1 MLGLANNQTPQAL
14 SVHLHITV
22 LQSTPVYLLSQMWTN
37 GKYDSE
43 VGPLTKCKSIGPGWK
58 ERKQNTFAQTKA
70 FKYSKLKAKY
80 SLNIVQELRGVDVVK
95 YFGVGQI

>member
-43 VGPLTKCKSIGPGWK
+43 LGPLIKCKSIVPGRK

-70 FKYSKLKAKY
+70 LKYSECKAK
-80 SLNIVQELRGVDVVK
+80 I
-95 YFGVGQI
+95 